1 MYIFSPFSLCVSK
14 QHGLPVEAG
23 PELQLLAVWHALGT
37 KVAPCPVDI
46 LHNQAKAVGSNK
58 VAQWTITYKQ
68 RILSNH
74 LKEGATA
81 RPTNIEYALYS
92 IRSTQIKQ
100 RISQYEYQYQ

>member
-1 MYIFSPFSLCVSK
+1 MYIFSPFSLCVSM

-23 PELQLLAVWHALGT
+23 PELQLLAVWLALGT

-68 RILSNH
+68 SILSNH
-74 LKEGATA
+74 SKEGATA
-81 RPTNIEYALYS
+81 RPTNMHMH
-92 IRSTQIKQ
+92 R
-100 RISQYEYQYQ
+100 